1 MRQYNPSVMK
11 MEFVEGVWE
20 VSPKSCDWDKDGEF
34 DETLYFHLLNIG
46 YEVKE

>member
-1 MRQYNPSVMK
+1 MKQYNLSIMK
-11 MEFVEGVWE
+11 MEFVEDVWE
-20 VSPKSCDWDKDGEF
+20 VSPKSCDWDKCSEF